1 MGEKYSD
8 QGLKIMLFPSHEFG
22 EQEFEDN
29 AEILEFAVRARGRGK
44 GGGAQFG
51 AVRTARGRTTNFTR
65 ECEPLLLRIVV
76 GSAATQESKGFRNGV
91 YGHLFALGA
100 CKRRPRGALASRRLS
115 FPVSPTALC
124 GEGSGCAAGGAFFP
138 LTPRSQACNRRVCP
152 PLLPPSGNI
161 TGKTTRPLWQY
172 LYAATET
179 SAPTWNFKGKYLI
192 DRSGKAHE
200 VKNLEAQIQT
210 MLAEKIASTL

>member
-8 QGLKIMLFPSHEFG
+8 QGLKIMLFPSREFG

-29 AEILEFAVRARGRGK
+29 AEILEFA
-44 GGGAQFG
+44 
-51 AVRTARGRTTNFTR
+51 
-65 ECEPLLLRIVV
+65 
-76 GSAATQESKGFRNGV
+76 ESKGFRNGV
-91 YGHLFALGA
+91 YGHLFAL
-100 CKRRPRGALASRRLS
+100 
-115 FPVSPTALC
+115 
-124 GEGSGCAAGGAFFP
+124 
-138 LTPRSQACNRRVCP
+138 
-152 PLLPPSGNI
+152 GNI

-210 MLAEKIASTL
+210 MLAEKIASGL